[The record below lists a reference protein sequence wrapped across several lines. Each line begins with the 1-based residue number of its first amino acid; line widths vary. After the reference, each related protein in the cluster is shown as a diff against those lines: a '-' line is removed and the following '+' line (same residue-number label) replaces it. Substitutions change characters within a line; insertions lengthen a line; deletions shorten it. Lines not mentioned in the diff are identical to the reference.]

1 VSNRTSRKGLTY
13 CFQLFPM
20 HVVGAGLGGTQ
31 KLRRSNHLDDL
42 IIGKNIGKVIGGVV
56 MAVFAC
62 FEVPV

>member
-1 VSNRTSRKGLTY
+1 
-13 CFQLFPM
+13 M